1 MSYIVRVDG
10 REFRV
15 DITRE
20 GSHFKISLNNK
31 DMTAEMASPY
41 SNSQIALIVDNKL
54 YSVVFNAENKIAVNA
69 EEYVAE
75 IFDEHVHTLFKT
87 STQVG
92 LKHEVVITVPM
103 PGLIIDVGVKEGEAV
118 KAGQGLI
125 VVEAMK
131 MQNEI
136 KAPRDGIVKTIFI
149 KKGQT
154 VNSREKLIIIE

>member
-10 REFRV
+10 REFRI
-15 DITRE
+15 DIVRE

-31 DMTAEMASPY
+31 DIKAEMASAY
-41 SNSQIALIVDNKL
+41 SNSQLSLIIDSKL
-54 YSVVFNAENKIAVNA
+54 YTVVFDADNKIAVNA

-75 IFDEHVHTLFKT
+75 VFDEHVHTLFKT
-87 STQVG
+87 SAAVG

-103 PGLIIDVGVKEGEAV
+103 PGLIIDVAVKEGETV
-118 KAGQGLI
+118 RAGQGLI

-136 KAPRDGIVKTIFI
+136 KAPQDGIVKKIFV
-149 KKGQT
+149 KRGQT
-154 VNSREKLIIIE
+154 VNGRDKLIIIE